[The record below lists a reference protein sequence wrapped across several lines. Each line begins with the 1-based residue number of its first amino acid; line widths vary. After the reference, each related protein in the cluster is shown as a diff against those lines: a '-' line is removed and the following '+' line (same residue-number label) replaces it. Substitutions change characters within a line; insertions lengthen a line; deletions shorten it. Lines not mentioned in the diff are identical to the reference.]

1 MRPIDRERPGCAE
14 QNSSPMHSTV
24 NLRAMISAGDHV
36 LATRAADLIEG
47 TMTTS
52 QTQPGG
58 VVCRYC
64 GLASGVSHATACE
77 CVNAL
82 LSERN
87 RLREYVLRQER
98 AADKPAPNPT
108 SVRDSTVAPRVAL
121 AR

>member
-1 MRPIDRERPGCAE
+1 
-14 QNSSPMHSTV
+14 
-24 NLRAMISAGDHV
+24 
-36 LATRAADLIEG
+36 
-47 TMTTS
+47 MTTS
-52 QTQPGG
+52 QAQHDG

-64 GLASGVSHATACE
+64 GLASGVSHASACE

-108 SVRDSTVAPRVAL
+108 FVRDTDSAVAPRVAL